1 MSKRCYYEVL
11 EVERTADDGALK
23 TSFRK
28 LAMKWHPDRNPGDND
43 SEHRFKEINEAY
55 DILKDPQRRAAYDRF
70 GHAAFEQGGG
80 GTHGFGSDFGSAFS
94 DIFEG
99 IFGMGGARQRGTGR
113 ERGSDLRFN
122 MQITLEE
129 AYKGKTAQVRL
140 PTSVTCEVCSGTGAK
155 AGTKPKVCATC
166 GGHGKIRHSQ
176 GFFTLERTCNA
187 CHGRGQVIENPC
199 PSCAGSGRTTKE
211 RTLSVNIPAGVEDG
225 TRIRLAG
232 EGEAGLRGGPSG
244 DLYIFLSLATHAF
257 FQRDSADLHCR
268 VPISMVTAA
277 LGGEFEVPTID
288 GSQDACENSERHA
301 VRAALPVA
309 GQGHAGAPLQAGRRH
324 VCPGDGR
331 NAAEPDQTAAR
342 AVGRVREAVVARN
355 PAGILGFLH
364 QSQGLLRNRDRAGL
378 VPGLTHPLS
387 GFTDYVTVLRRP
399 GGVPKPMP
407 IQALQLLEKKIERQI
422 RLFETRK
429 GIRLDD
435 EVRFIRSWFERPLT
449 MGAISPSGKLLARTM
464 ASYVDPSIPGPV
476 IELGPGTGPVTE
488 ALVEQGV
495 DPSRLVLIEFNPDFC
510 RLLRTR
516 YPDATV
522 IRGDAYSLRRMLGSM
537 LEQPA
542 AAIVS
547 GLPLVTKPLKTR
559 VRLIREAFRLM
570 QPNAPFVQFTYA
582 VMPPIPKALTGVST
596 EASERIWMNVPPA
609 RVWVYRK
616 D

>member
-1 MSKRCYYEVL
+1 MAKRCYYEVL

-28 LAMKWHPDRNPGDND
+28 LAMKWHPDRNPGDGG

-80 GTHGFGSDFGSAFS
+80 GAHGFGADFGSAFS

-155 AGTKPKVCATC
+155 AGTKPKACATC
-166 GGHGKIRHSQ
+166 GGQGKIRHSQ

-187 CHGRGQVIENPC
+187 CHGRGQVIDNPC
-199 PSCAGSGRTTKE
+199 PSCAGSGRSTRE

-232 EGEAGLRGGPSG
+232 EGEAGLRGGPAG

-288 GSQDACENSERHA
+288 GS
-301 VRAALPVA
+301 
-309 GQGHAGAPLQAGRRH
+309 
-324 VCPGDGR
+324 
-331 NAAEPDQTAAR
+331 
-342 AVGRVREAVVARN
+342 
-355 PAGILGFLH
+355 
-364 QSQGLLRNRDRAGL
+364 
-378 VPGLTHPLS
+378 
-387 GFTDYVTVLRRP
+387 
-399 GGVPKPMP
+399 
-407 IQALQLLEKKIERQI
+407 
-422 RLFETRK
+422 
-429 GIRLDD
+429 
-435 EVRFIRSWFERPLT
+435 
-449 MGAISPSGKLLARTM
+449 
-464 ASYVDPSIPGPV
+464 
-476 IELGPGTGPVTE
+476 
-488 ALVEQGV
+488 
-495 DPSRLVLIEFNPDFC
+495 
-510 RLLRTR
+510 
-516 YPDATV
+516 
-522 IRGDAYSLRRMLGSM
+522 
-537 LEQPA
+537 
-542 AAIVS
+542 
-547 GLPLVTKPLKTR
+547 KTR
-559 VRLIREAFRLM
+559 VKIPGGTQSGRRFRLQSKGM
-570 QPNAPFVQFTYA
+570 PVLRSKQVGDMYVQVMVETPQNLTKRQRELLAEFEKLSSRETQPESAGFFAKVKDFFG
-582 VMPPIPKALTGVST
+582 TGAGPV
-596 EASERIWMNVPPA
+596 
-609 RVWVYRK
+609 
-616 D
+616 